1 MEVTAMH
8 RIVHYLMIFLMI
20 LWTALLIADLVQG
33 FLGGGMLAAT
43 PVDQTPIQTARST
56 FQALLTDL
64 WNPAAQAR
72 AIVWGLPM
80 MVFALIAAI
89 TQR

>member
-1 MEVTAMH
+1 ML
-8 RIVHYLMIFLMI
+8 RIVHYLMIFLMV
-20 LWTALLIADLVQG
+20 LWTAVLVTDLVQG
-33 FLGGGMLAAT
+33 LLASGVFAAA
-43 PVDQTPIQTARST
+43 PVEQTPIQAARGA
-56 FQALLTDL
+56 FQALLPDL
-64 WNPAAQAR
+64 WGSAAQAR

>member
-1 MEVTAMH
+1 MR
-8 RIVHYLMIFLMI
+8 RIVHYLMIFLMV
-20 LWTALLIADLVQG
+20 LWTAVLVTDLVQG
-33 FLGGGMLAAT
+33 LLASGVFAAA
-43 PVDQTPIQTARST
+43 PVDQTPIQTAQGAIQS
-56 FQALLTDL
+56 LLSDL
-64 WNPAAQAR
+64 WGPAAQAR

>member
-1 MEVTAMH
+1 MH
-8 RIVHYLMIFLMI
+8 RIVHYLMIFMMI

-33 FLGGGMLAAT
+33 FLGGGVLATA
-43 PVDQTPIQTARST
+43 PVDQTPVETAQRT
-56 FQALLTDL
+56 FQALLPDL
-64 WNPAAQAR
+64 WGPAAQAR

-80 MVFALIAAI
+80 TVFSLIAAI

>member
-1 MEVTAMH
+1 MH
-8 RIVHYLMIFLMI
+8 RVVHYLMIFLMI

-33 FLGGGMLAAT
+33 FLGGGILATA
-43 PVDQTPIQTARST
+43 PVDQTPIQTAQWT
-56 FQALLTDL
+56 FRAVLTDL
-64 WNPAAQAR
+64 WGPAAQAR

>member
-1 MEVTAMH
+1 MH
-8 RIVHYLMIFLMI
+8 RIVHYLMIFMMI

-33 FLGGGMLAAT
+33 FLGGGVLATA
-43 PVDQTPIQTARST
+43 PADQTPVETAQRT
-56 FQALLTDL
+56 FQALLPDL
-64 WNPAAQAR
+64 WGPAAQAR

-80 MVFALIAAI
+80 TVFSLIAAI

>member
-1 MEVTAMH
+1 ML
-8 RIVHYLMIFLMI
+8 RIVQYLMLFLMV
-20 LWTALLIADLVQG
+20 LWTAVLVTDLIQGLLASGV
-33 FLGGGMLAAT
+33 FAAA
-43 PVDQTPIQTARST
+43 PVDQTPIQTAQGA
-56 FQALLTDL
+56 FQALLPDI
-64 WNPAAQAR
+64 WGPAAQAR

>member
-1 MEVTAMH
+1 ML
-8 RIVHYLMIFLMI
+8 RIVHYLMIFLMV
-20 LWTALLIADLVQG
+20 LWTAVLVTDFVQG
-33 FLGGGMLAAT
+33 LLASGLFAAA
-43 PVDQTPIQTARST
+43 PVDQTPIQTAQGA
-56 FQALLTDL
+56 FQALLPDI
-64 WNPAAQAR
+64 WGPAAQAR

>member
-1 MEVTAMH
+1 MN
-8 RIVHYLMIFLMI
+8 RIVHYLMLFLMVF
-20 LWTALLIADLVQG
+20 WTAVLVTDLVQG
-33 FLGGGMLAAT
+33 LLASGVFAGT
-43 PVDQTPIQTARST
+43 PVDQTPIQTAQGAFKT
-56 FQALLTDL
+56 LLPDL
-64 WNPAAQAR
+64 WGPAAQAR

>member
-1 MEVTAMH
+1 MH
-8 RIVHYLMIFLMI
+8 RIVHYLMIFMMI

-33 FLGGGMLAAT
+33 FLGGGVLATA
-43 PVDQTPIQTARST
+43 PADQTPVETAQRT
-56 FQALLTDL
+56 FQALLPDL
-64 WNPAAQAR
+64 WSPAAQAR

-80 MVFALIAAI
+80 TVFALITAI

>member
-1 MEVTAMH
+1 ML
-8 RIVHYLMIFLMI
+8 RIVHYLMIFLMV
-20 LWTALLIADLVQG
+20 LWTAVLVTDLVQG
-33 FLGGGMLAAT
+33 LLASGVFAA
-43 PVDQTPIQTARST
+43 PVDQTPIQTAQGA
-56 FQALLTDL
+56 FQALLPDL
-64 WNPAAQAR
+64 WGSAAQAR